1 MLVGRIGRPHGLD
14 GSFHV
19 TDPRPHLLTLGAELE
34 GLGRIIARKGT
45 DGAPILR
52 IDVAADRTAIER
64 LRGRELHVDDA
75 LAPQLGED
83 EYLAEQLEGCT
94 VADGDRVLG
103 VVQRLMALPS
113 CEALELDTGLLV
125 PLVRDAIRS
134 IGRDPLDRRRRQ
146 AHRRRRGVPGCS
158 LTSSRCSRSG
168 STGSAGSATWSTRS
182 ARATSCAR

>member
-45 DGAPILR
+45 EAAPILR
-52 IDVAADRTAIER
+52 IDAAADRTAIEG

-75 LAPQLGED
+75 LAPPLEED

-94 VADGDRVLG
+94 VADGERVLG

-113 CEALELDTGLLV
+113 CEALELDSGVIV
-125 PLVRDAIRS
+125 PMVRDAIRS
-134 IGRDPLDRRRRQ
+134 IDVDAKRIDVDAEFLG
-146 AHRRRRGVPGCS
+146 A
-158 LTSSRCSRSG
+158 
-168 STGSAGSATWSTRS
+168 A
-182 ARATSCAR
+182 